1 MEALR
6 ITLMEEIQAN
16 DLPLDQW
23 NDMLDKELSI
33 FKSGEKY
40 DYVKDMQDAYAEGL
54 KTPLAIKIL
63 DTIPAHYFWDIKTPI
78 GREEEVPLNPYN
90 PARKVPG
97 ENFFD
102 IRQNEEWMKE
112 RREKRLLKPT
122 TTMHRNY

>member
-6 ITLMEEIQAN
+6 IALMEEIQAN

-40 DYVKDMQDAYAEGL
+40 DYVKDLQDAYQEGL

-78 GREEEVPLNPYN
+78 G
-90 PARKVPG
+90 
-97 ENFFD
+97 
-102 IRQNEEWMKE
+102 
-112 RREKRLLKPT
+112 
-122 TTMHRNY
+122 